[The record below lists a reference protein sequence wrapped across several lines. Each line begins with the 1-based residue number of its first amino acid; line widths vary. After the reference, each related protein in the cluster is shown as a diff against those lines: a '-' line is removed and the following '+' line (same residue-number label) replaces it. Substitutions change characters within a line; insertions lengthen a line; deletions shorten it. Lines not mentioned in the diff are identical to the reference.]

1 MSKLSI
7 INQGSGQFIVNSDL
21 TFQSIDG
28 QSFKSQAF
36 LKSGKEI
43 TVDLSRVSS
52 ADSAGLALM
61 IEWIKYTRNNR
72 ITLHFK
78 NIPEQLLTL
87 AKLSGFDQSSHFV
100 TQTNLTDVSE
110 LPS

>member
-7 INQGSGQFIVNSDL
+7 IDQGSGQLVVDSDL

-28 QSFKSQAF
+28 QSVKSLAF
-36 LKSGKEI
+36 LKAGKEI
-43 TVDLSRVSS
+43 TIDLGRVTN

-61 IEWIKYTRNNR
+61 IEWIKYTRSKR
-72 ITLHFK
+72 IPLRFK

-87 AKLSGFDQSSHFV
+87 AKLSGFDHSSHFAIR
-100 TQTNLTDVSE
+100 TDLTEVS
-110 LPS
+110 